1 MWARKSTSMEVP
13 VRQHA
18 SFARMRN
25 WNITEL
31 VYETINESGGNTP
44 VAFLQAGDILIE
56 TYENKTAAMKR
67 GAIDHLALNVPDIEP
82 VYALAKEK
90 GYQFLES
97 DEIVFLPFWENGVRY
112 FLIEGPNKEP
122 IEFLQKL

>member
-1 MWARKSTSMEVP
+1 M
-13 VRQHA
+13 
-18 SFARMRN
+18 
-25 WNITEL
+25 
-31 VYETINESGGNTP
+31 
-44 VAFLQAGDILIE
+44 
-56 TYENKTAAMKR
+56 
-67 GAIDHLALNVPDIEP
+67 
-82 VYALAKEK
+82 YALAKEK